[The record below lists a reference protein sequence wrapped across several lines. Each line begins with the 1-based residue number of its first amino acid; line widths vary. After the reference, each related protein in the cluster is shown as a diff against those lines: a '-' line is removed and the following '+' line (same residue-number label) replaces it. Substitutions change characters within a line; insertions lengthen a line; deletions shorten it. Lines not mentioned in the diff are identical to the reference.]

1 MANYADHPGA
11 DRIYRLARKKSPKRA
26 SPPRRYQPRQ
36 WRNAPSPL
44 LHPDIRADYERTNRS
59 RLKKIEG
66 RVRYLSRKD
75 RAIDALKEIDKH
87 KRNRVITARQH
98 DRMRSWISASLYYQG
113 YVDTAKK
120 IANSVAKRN
129 GDTAVLSY
137 WTSGLIAFRNGN
149 VENAYRHF
157 ENMSEVSYQEDALR
171 AAAGFWAARTA
182 LAAGYPEN
190 IRPQLEIAATYP
202 FTFYGQL
209 ALAQL
214 GQDFSYDWQQPYIAP
229 TQAIEFSKTNPRI
242 ARAIALT
249 QIGRLADAE
258 LEMRWANGEI
268 EQDAEY
274 TLLAIASGLNLP
286 AAQLEIAL
294 SSDEPYRYASLYPIP
309 EYTPGDGFTTDRALL
324 YGLIRQESKFK
335 TDATSRVGA
344 RGLMQLMP
352 RTASYI
358 SKDKSLR
365 SKKGR
370 NKLYNPSFNLALG
383 QDYVEY
389 LIANAADGNL
399 FHMAAAYNGGPGNLG
414 KWRREVNI
422 EDPLLFIESIPN
434 TESRNFVEK
443 VLTNVWV
450 YRARL
455 GQDAPSRNKVAA
467 GELPLYEALD
477 QLTAQ

>member
-1 MANYADHPGA
+1 MC
-11 DRIYRLARKKSPKRA
+11 
-26 SPPRRYQPRQ
+26 
-36 WRNAPSPL
+36 
-44 LHPDIRADYERTNRS
+44 IRDS
-59 RLKKIEG
+59 
-66 RVRYLSRKD
+66 
-75 RAIDALKEIDKH
+75 
-87 KRNRVITARQH
+87 
-98 DRMRSWISASLYYQG
+98 
-113 YVDTAKK
+113 
-120 IANSVAKRN
+120 
-129 GDTAVLSY
+129 
-137 WTSGLIAFRNGN
+137 
-149 VENAYRHF
+149 
-157 ENMSEVSYQEDALR
+157 
-171 AAAGFWAARTA
+171 
-182 LAAGYPEN
+182 
-190 IRPQLEIAATYP
+190 
-202 FTFYGQL
+202 
-209 ALAQL
+209 
-214 GQDFSYDWQQPYIAP
+214 
-229 TQAIEFSKTNPRI
+229 
-242 ARAIALT
+242 
-249 QIGRLADAE
+249 
-258 LEMRWANGEI
+258 GEI